1 MNKIVP
7 NKRLN
12 YRKVAHPNY
21 VLSRWF
27 LNFRFAYL
35 LKKPKP
41 NRLLFRYGS
50 TLHFDACN
58 PLLMLIDRIFNLHAC
73 LSEAMSYF

>member
-1 MNKIVP
+1 MNKVVP

-35 LKKPKP
+35 LKKPS
-41 NRLLFRYGS
+41 LTDCFLGMVLRYILMRV
-50 TLHFDACN
+50 TL
-58 PLLMLIDRIFNLHAC
+58 
-73 LSEAMSYF
+73 S